1 MTEKRI
7 AEMTERILFA
17 IFVGY
22 FMEFPPLVADSLD
35 MMVMY
40 GSDK

>member
-1 MTEKRI
+1 MSPLHCVPVEMTENRI

-22 FMEFPPLVADSLD
+22 C
-35 MMVMY
+35 Y
-40 GSDK
+40 GVSASGDG